1 MRVNNLHSYYNQ
13 SSPGMA
19 LISPGRLL
27 ADRKK
32 MAKKKKAK
40 PPQVY
45 STTNL
50 CHLGLLVESGVLLEN
65 VQVTEHSEQS
75 LEEALISL
83 KDNLKEPDFATPTKL
98 NA

>member
-1 MRVNNLHSYYNQ
+1 MRVNTLLSYYNQ

-32 MAKKKKAK
+32 MAKKKKSK

-50 CHLGLLVESGVLLEN
+50 CHLGMIVESIVPL
-65 VQVTEHSEQS
+65 
-75 LEEALISL
+75 
-83 KDNLKEPDFATPTKL
+83 
-98 NA
+98 